1 MVRESNFRP
10 MRATICRLACE
21 GMTRHHP
28 EQVVVRDLFFGLDVL
43 VLALLVVAVVQAA
56 PATRWVVGLVCVVL
70 LGVYVWGRFA
80 VRVHERPIDA
90 RRGIWFPDVAWMVG
104 LLVPWAALL
113 WLTPGA
119 LWIAFPLMLLQ
130 MHVLGPG
137 RGLVTVA
144 VTTALTVSE
153 GLLVRA
159 DETGQWVGYVLGPVI
174 GAAVAVGGVL
184 GLEAL
189 ARESQA
195 RQRTVEEL
203 TQARRDLAA
212 VERERAVAGERERLA
227 REIHDTLAQSFSAIE
242 LLLRT
247 AESSLGTD
255 EDKVRALIDQARDA
269 ARASLADAR
278 HFVHDLAPPDLDR
291 STLVAALQRLAERVA
306 STPHDRDRGEALTV
320 SVRTS
325 GEPCPLPVAVE
336 TALLRVA
343 QSALANVTQ
352 HADASH
358 AQVTLTYDD
367 DVVILDVVDDGRG
380 FDPAVAAVKHTG
392 GGFGID
398 AMRSRVREL
407 GGTLSIETSPG
418 HGTALAVTLPIPP
431 LERPA

>member
-1 MVRESNFRP
+1 M
-10 MRATICRLACE
+10 
-21 GMTRHHP
+21 
-28 EQVVVRDLFFGLDVL
+28 VRDLFLGLDVL
-43 VLALLVVAVVQAA
+43 LLALLVVAILQAE
-56 PATRWVVGLVCVVL
+56 PVRRWVAGLICVVL

-90 RRGIWFPDVAWMVG
+90 RRGMWFPDATWMIG
-104 LLVPWAALL
+104 LMVPWAVLL

-137 RGLVTVA
+137 RGLVAVA

-159 DETGQWVGYVLGPVI
+159 DETGQWVGHVLGPVI

-203 TQARRDLAA
+203 TQARRDLAV

-242 LLLRT
+242 MFLRT
-247 AESSLGTD
+247 AESSLGE
-255 EDKVRALIDQARDA
+255 EDDRVRTLIGQARDA
-269 ARASLADAR
+269 ARTSLADAR
-278 HFVHDLAPPDLDR
+278 RFVHDLAPPDLDR
-291 STLVAALQRLAERVA
+291 STLVGALERLARRTA
-306 STPHDRDRGEALTV
+306 TTRDDSVGRAALTV
-320 SVRTS
+320 SVHTS

-336 TALLRVA
+336 TALLRIA

-358 AQVTLTYDD
+358 TRVTLTYDD

-380 FDPAVAAVKHTG
+380 FDPVVPIVKHTD
-392 GGFGID
+392 GGFGIE

-418 HGTALAVTLPIPP
+418 SGTALAVTLPIPP
-431 LERPA
+431 VERPA